1 MLLCA
6 FIALAC
12 QLSITAPGSEATE
25 SAEATSPVI
34 RPLTEADERLVSDSF
49 LRETDLPAGW
59 FQDYFGVE
67 ASDGGITYSK
77 DFRATDKLELMHVV
91 VTQQIIPYENES
103 AAEEAYAGK
112 WVKSVPS
119 VDMGRPPSEID
130 FASIADEFA
139 IGCLYSTTALQPENF
154 CGAVARYGRLISI
167 LTAKTWDEDDA
178 EQWFTWADFER
189 ALKAMDH
196 RALDAQG
203 IK

>member
-1 MLLCA
+1 MEANLYGRQRLLFVIMLLCA

-91 VTQQIIPYENES
+91 VTHQIVLYENEPE
-103 AAEEAYAGK
+103 AKEAYGGR
-112 WVKSVPS
+112 WEEWEPSVPRF
-119 VDMGRPPSEID
+119 GP
-130 FASIADEFA
+130 
-139 IGCLYSTTALQPENF
+139 
-154 CGAVARYGRLISI
+154 
-167 LTAKTWDEDDA
+167 K
-178 EQWFTWADFER
+178 
-189 ALKAMDH
+189 
-196 RALDAQG
+196 
-203 IK
+203 